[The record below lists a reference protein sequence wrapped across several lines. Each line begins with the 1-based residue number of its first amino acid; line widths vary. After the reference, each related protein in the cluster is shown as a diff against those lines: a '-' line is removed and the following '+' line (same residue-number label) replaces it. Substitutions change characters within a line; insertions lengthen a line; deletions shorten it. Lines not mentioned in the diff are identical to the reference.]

1 MVMQIRKSEN
11 EGTFVQEV
19 MKRKMQEK
27 NKDNIETIFAE
38 RKQEMNSF
46 IIKCQKETYNMEQVQ
61 MEY

>member
-1 MVMQIRKSEN
+1 MQIRKSEN

-27 NKDNIETIFAE
+27 NNIETIFAE